1 MTMTHKQAILAA
13 VKRETVDI
21 LPFVPR
27 IDMWYNANSQADT
40 LPAEHKGKTRD
51 QISLAE
57 GWPLYNVLA
66 DFRDLRSP
74 DDMVHRGIGV
84 ITTRHFPYTWE
95 FNDQVEFTVT
105 NEGDATTV
113 IYNTPLGSV
122 RTVFKFTEELRKAGS
137 TIPFISEHVI
147 KGPED
152 YKILAHVFQNLTIK
166 PDYEDFD
173 AWVAQT
179 GENGL
184 CCATAHPAASPM
196 HAIQRDMLNPTE
208 FYFHYN
214 DHAAEMRMLAE
225 AMEPYFQ
232 QILDVTAGSSGQGVQ
247 WGANFDDMITYAPFF
262 EKEIMPW
269 MDRACRTLHDKNKF
283 VYSHCDGENLGLM
296 DLIRDSGIDLAEA
309 VCPWPMTKVPVEE
322 YYSRWSGNMAIMGGV
337 PSNIMLAEMASD
349 EEFEAYIDHL
359 LKAIAPGTGFV
370 VGIAD
375 TTPPAANIDRIRRL
389 ADRIRTEGVLPLKAG
404 SFDPISPERM
414 AQTAQA
420 AAPLAAGG
428 DLETIQQDVFKGNQ
442 DGIGAHIQTL
452 LDQGVEGRYILD
464 HGLIAAMEIIGPK
477 FKAGELFIPEVL
489 LSARAMNQGLTVL
502 EPHLTS
508 AQKEGGG
515 RILIGSVKGDLHD
528 IGKNMVTT
536 MLKGVGFEVIDLGI
550 DVSTEQFLSA
560 IKEHKPHIVGLS
572 SLLTTTMP
580 AMQLVIDALT
590 EAGLRNQ
597 VKVIVG
603 GAPVNQNYADQIGA
617 DGYAEDASVAVEIA
631 KKLTKA

>member
-1 MTMTHKQAILAA
+1 
-13 VKRETVDI
+13 
-21 LPFVPR
+21 
-27 IDMWYNANSQADT
+27 
-40 LPAEHKGKTRD
+40 
-51 QISLAE
+51 
-57 GWPLYNVLA
+57 
-66 DFRDLRSP
+66 
-74 DDMVHRGIGV
+74 
-84 ITTRHFPYTWE
+84 
-95 FNDQVEFTVT
+95 
-105 NEGDATTV
+105 
-113 IYNTPLGSV
+113 
-122 RTVFKFTEELRKAGS
+122 
-137 TIPFISEHVI
+137 
-147 KGPED
+147 
-152 YKILAHVFQNLTIK
+152 
-166 PDYEDFD
+166 
-173 AWVAQT
+173 
-179 GENGL
+179 
-184 CCATAHPAASPM
+184 
-196 HAIQRDMLNPTE
+196 MLNPTE

-225 AMEPYFQ
+225 AMETYFQ
-232 QILDVTAGSSGQGVQ
+232 QILDVTAADSGQGVQ

-269 MDRACRTLHDKNKF
+269 MDRACRALHDKNKF

-337 PSNIMLAEMASD
+337 PSNIMLSDMASD
-349 EEFEAYIDHL
+349 EEFEAYVDHL

-375 TTPPAANIDRIRRL
+375 TTPPAADIDRIRRL

-414 AQTAQA
+414 AETSQA

-428 DLETIQQDVFKGNQ
+428 DLETVQQDVFRGNQ

-452 LDQGVEGRYILD
+452 LDQGVEARYILD

-502 EPHLTS
+502 ETHLAS
-508 AQKEGGG
+508 DKKEGGG

-550 DVSTEQFLSA
+550 DVPTEKFLSA
-560 IKEHKPHIVGLS
+560 IKEHKPHIIGLS

-617 DGYAEDASVAVEIA
+617 DGYAEDASVAVELA
-631 KKLTKA
+631 KKLTAE

>member
-1 MTMTHKQAILAA
+1 
-13 VKRETVDI
+13 
-21 LPFVPR
+21 
-27 IDMWYNANSQADT
+27 
-40 LPAEHKGKTRD
+40 
-51 QISLAE
+51 
-57 GWPLYNVLA
+57 
-66 DFRDLRSP
+66 
-74 DDMVHRGIGV
+74 
-84 ITTRHFPYTWE
+84 
-95 FNDQVEFTVT
+95 
-105 NEGDATTV
+105 
-113 IYNTPLGSV
+113 
-122 RTVFKFTEELRKAGS
+122 
-137 TIPFISEHVI
+137 
-147 KGPED
+147 
-152 YKILAHVFQNLTIK
+152 
-166 PDYEDFD
+166 
-173 AWVAQT
+173 
-179 GENGL
+179 
-184 CCATAHPAASPM
+184 M

-214 DHAAEMRMLAE
+214 DHAVEMRMLAE

-262 EKEIMPW
+262 EKEILPW
-269 MDRACRTLHDKNKF
+269 MDRACRTLHAKNKF

-420 AAPLAAGG
+420 AAPLATGG
-428 DLETIQQDVFKGNQ
+428 DLETIQQDVFRGDK
-442 DGIGAHIQTL
+442 DAIGAHIQTL

-502 EPHLTS
+502 EPHLAS
-508 AQKEGGG
+508 DQKEGRG

-550 DVSTEQFLSA
+550 DVPTEQFLSA
-560 IKEHKPHIVGLS
+560 VKEHKPHIVGLS

-580 AMQLVIDALT
+580 GMQLVIEALT

-603 GAPVNQNYADQIGA
+603 GAPVNQSYAEQIGA
-617 DGYAEDASVAVEIA
+617 DGYAEDASVAVELS
-631 KKLTKA
+631 KNLTNV